1 MRLWSARR
9 LSSDP
14 VPKLCQSR
22 RLLGQSALAKKK
34 SVCTSSVTVQ
44 TSSVRPIR
52 TLYPSAR
59 ADRCIPPVDTN
70 LLLMPG
76 AYTDEFNMKLEFQ
89 QRAMEAKLVELGY
102 RQIMAECRELHE
114 AIVDANPAF
123 ARLGDNER
131 KQHGVAA
138 WNQCFGALQKYSN
151 GVGVIMAMAKRASSC
166 PYDTLIVS
174 SGTEE
179 ISSFGVASNATY
191 LVSGIRDSDKSIR
204 FGSDSFR
211 VDPISGLRVGV
222 SRPPQTFEAGTSA
235 PRARV
240 GHLSR
245 TVRIVVYETNESW
258 NHMDN
263 TKSGGGYFMY
273 EIVVSSAIIGVAGS
287 GHLCLGYP
295 STSTF
300 SVPTSPEESTTQLR
314 TYLGACITQ
323 TENMLIIPNC
333 FVEGISKRVKGF
345 PREKVGDD
353 DYGQDATTP
362 PSTGTKAFF
371 ATKKTDDSADVKYGE
386 MYTHDAATFDTNGKM
401 KTPNMGPLGNLDRPH
416 GGLGSITAGIVVRK
430 MD

>member
-1 MRLWSARR
+1 
-9 LSSDP
+9 
-14 VPKLCQSR
+14 
-22 RLLGQSALAKKK
+22 
-34 SVCTSSVTVQ
+34 
-44 TSSVRPIR
+44 
-52 TLYPSAR
+52 
-59 ADRCIPPVDTN
+59 
-70 LLLMPG
+70 
-76 AYTDEFNMKLEFQ
+76 
-89 QRAMEAKLVELGY
+89 
-102 RQIMAECRELHE
+102 
-114 AIVDANPAF
+114 
-123 ARLGDNER
+123 
-131 KQHGVAA
+131 
-138 WNQCFGALQKYSN
+138 
-151 GVGVIMAMAKRASSC
+151 
-166 PYDTLIVS
+166 
-174 SGTEE
+174 
-179 ISSFGVASNATY
+179 VASNATY

-245 TVRIVVYETNESW
+245 TVRIVVYETAGESW

-263 TKSGGGYFMY
+263 TLSGGGYFMY

-333 FVEGISKRVKGF
+333 FVEGISKREAVSPF
-345 PREKVGDD
+345 TDA
-353 DYGQDATTP
+353 DYNTP
-362 PSTGTKAFF
+362 VAPAVLVPTGTKAYFQGPNRE
-371 ATKKTDDSADVKYGE
+371 TYGE
-386 MYTHDAATFDTNGKM
+386 MYTHNAATFDAEGKM

-416 GGLGSITAGIVVRK
+416 
-430 MD
+430 

>member
-1 MRLWSARR
+1 M
-9 LSSDP
+9 
-14 VPKLCQSR
+14 PKLCQSQ

-34 SVCTSSVTVQ
+34 SACTSSVTVQ

-59 ADRCIPPVDTN
+59 ADRCIPPVNTN

-76 AYTDEFNMKLEFQ
+76 AYSDEFNMKLEFQ

-123 ARLGDNER
+123 ARLGDSER
-131 KQHGVAA
+131 AAHGRAA

-151 GVGVIMAMAKRASSC
+151 GVGVILAMAKRASSC
-166 PYDTLIVS
+166 PYDTLIVP

-245 TVRIVVYETNESW
+245 TVRIVVYETTESW
-258 NHMDN
+258 NHMEN
-263 TKSGGGYFMY
+263 KKSGDGHFMY

-333 FVEGISKRVKGF
+333 FVEGISKREAVSPF
-345 PREKVGDD
+345 SDEN
-353 DYGQDATTP
+353 YGTAVTGP
-362 PSTGTKAFF
+362 VPTGTTAYFQGPNQE
-371 ATKKTDDSADVKYGE
+371 KYGK
-386 MYTHDAATFDTNGKM
+386 MYSHNAATFDAEGKM